1 MNDFIDVV
9 ILHVRKPEI
18 PPFSMVSEN
27 QDGILDARR
36 ARATCILS
44 FFLIFFKLFF
54 NQVLCL
60 FFFFFFFN
68 SAVFRQVPGFR
79 TYLVIHLTT
88 EQFSLILH

>member
-9 ILHVRKPEI
+9 ILQVLKPEI

-68 SAVFRQVPGFR
+68 SAVFWQVPGFR

-88 EQFSLILH
+88 EQFPLILH